1 MSTLRPRRTGL
12 ALTATVGIAALLA
25 GCSSADTGSDTA
37 DGGTL
42 VYAVET
48 DPTCIDPQQPTVTQA
63 LYIGRQV
70 VDSLVDQDPETG
82 EIVPWL
88 AEDFSAN
95 EDLTAFD
102 FTLREGVT
110 FSDGS
115 DLTSEVVAANFDSI
129 VEMAADGSTASLG
142 GAYLAGYAG
151 TEIVDDRTFT
161 VSFDAPNAAFLQ
173 GASTM
178 SLGIVSEDTTTLG
191 VDERC
196 QDGVIGT
203 GPFVYDT
210 YSPNTEVTMDRR
222 EGYDWASELREH
234 TGDAYL
240 DRVEFAVVTE
250 ASVRVGGLQSGEFD
264 MIGELPEIDEPR
276 ISEEGF
282 PVYAK
287 ANPGI
292 PTSLIPNLTNEVLAD
307 DAVRDALR
315 IGIDRAEI
323 NETMGYADGNEPTSA
338 LSSGTSGYTSQ
349 ADLMAYDPEE
359 AARILED
366 AGWELGDDGIRE
378 KDGQR
383 LEFTAT
389 GFYEQEMM
397 ELIQLQLTEIG
408 VDMQINFTDA
418 GGFFGAIAEG
428 SYDVLFAA
436 LTRTGPDA
444 LATMFQQSNSS
455 HWAVLDD
462 AELEGVLEEQASAA
476 NDDERQAL
484 LDEAQ
489 TMIIERGYLF
499 PILEVYQL
507 HASQPEVSGFAFDSA
522 SRFHLYDVTL
532 G

>member
-95 EDLTAFD
+95 DDLTAFD

-178 SLGIVSEDTTTLG
+178 SLGIVSEATTTLG